1 MWTVKS
7 ESGRL
12 RSVLVH
18 LAAFSHWWKIPLPG
32 TNPLTSYRTIK
43 QTYPYASAA
52 EEHAKIVDLLSEEGV
67 KVYELDTILSEV
79 ITESSDK
86 DRQEIIEEVWGESK
100 QKPTPEE
107 LRAEHLVYGYPPRPF
122 YDEEKGDFVVS
133 EKQRG
138 SIYAR
143 DISFNTPVGLVVSK
157 MKYKGRR
164 EQSKV
169 AKIAYQRHPE
179 LRERVEIVCDVNEA
193 EAEID
198 LSPAWIE
205 GGDVLIVDE
214 ETILCGVGQR
224 SSFLGLKHAME
235 RIFSQDETVK
245 NICAVR
251 IPGPLPCGGH
261 LDVFI
266 NFPDRRKALVM
277 PYILESELIP
287 GFPERRLLTKLNDS
301 LTSLSGLKEGLS
313 GSLKL
318 ANFKESGMCDVY
330 RRDGDGRPVR
340 ASREKNLLDYLIR
353 EDKIDGDGVIMT
365 GGDPEGPNDVEHLF
379 TALQEGLR
387 EATNIV
393 TIKPGTIVAYDRNE
407 ATNAN
412 LEAHGVRIKRLHT
425 DHLDM
430 LGGPHCMTMPLDRDA
445 A

>member
-18 LAAFSHWWKIPLPG
+18 LATFSHWWKIPLPG
-32 TNPLTSYRTIK
+32 TNPLTAYRTIK

-52 EEHAKIVDLLSEEGV
+52 EEHAKIVDFLSEEGV
-67 KVYELDTILSEV
+67 KVYELDTVLSEV
-79 ITESSDK
+79 IADSSDK
-86 DRQEIIEEVWGESK
+86 DRREIIEEVWGESK

-143 DISFNTPVGLVVSK
+143 DISFNTPVGLVISK
-157 MKYKGRR
+157 MKYRGRR

-179 LRERVEIVCDVNEA
+179 LSERVEIVCDVNEA

-198 LSPAWIE
+198 LSPVWIE
-205 GGDVLIVDE
+205 GGD
-214 ETILCGVGQR
+214 GQR
-224 SSFLGLKHAME
+224 SNFLGLKHAME
-235 RIFSQDETVK
+235 RIFSRDETVK

-266 NFPDRRKALVM
+266 
-277 PYILESELIP
+277 
-287 GFPERRLLTKLNDS
+287 
-301 LTSLSGLKEGLS
+301 TSRTG
-313 GSLKL
+313 
-318 ANFKESGMCDVY
+318 
-330 RRDGDGRPVR
+330 GRPSSCPTSWR
-340 ASREKNLLDYLIR
+340 AS
-353 EDKIDGDGVIMT
+353 
-365 GGDPEGPNDVEHLF
+365 
-379 TALQEGLR
+379 
-387 EATNIV
+387 
-393 TIKPGTIVAYDRNE
+393 
-407 ATNAN
+407 
-412 LEAHGVRIKRLHT
+412 
-425 DHLDM
+425 
-430 LGGPHCMTMPLDRDA
+430 
-445 A
+445 

>member
-32 TNPLTSYRTIK
+32 TNPLTAYRTIK
-43 QTYPYASAA
+43 QTYPISSSA
-52 EEHAKIVDLLSEEGV
+52 EEHAEIVGLLSEEGV
-67 KVYELDTILSEV
+67 KVYELDTVLSEV
-79 ITESSDK
+79 IADSSDK
-86 DRQEIIEEVWGESK
+86 DRKEIVEEVWGESK
-100 QKPTPEE
+100 QKPAPEE
-107 LRAEHLVYGYPPRPF
+107 LTAENIVYGYPAKPF
-122 YDEEKGDFVVS
+122 FDENREEFVVS

-157 MKYKGRR
+157 MKYSGRR
-164 EQSKV
+164 EQSKI

-179 LRERVEIVCDVNEA
+179 LRERVEIICDVNEA

-198 LSPAWIE
+198 LSPAWVE
-205 GGDVLIVDE
+205 GGDVQIVDE

-224 SSFLGLKHAME
+224 SNLLGLRHAME
-235 RIFSQDETVK
+235 RIFARDETVK
-245 NICAVR
+245 EICAVR

-301 LTSLSGLKEGLS
+301 LTSLSGLKEGASAGLR
-313 GSLKL
+313 L
-318 ANFKESGMCDVY
+318 ASFKESGMCDVY
-330 RRDGDGRPVR
+330 RRGGDGRPVR
-340 ASREKNLLDYLIR
+340 ASRERNLLDYLIR

-365 GGDPEGPNDVEHLF
+365 GGEPEGHNDVDHLI

-412 LEAHGVRIKRLHT
+412 LEAHGVRIKRLPT
-425 DHLDM
+425 AHLDM
-430 LGGPHCMTMPLDRDA
+430 LGGPHCMTMPLERDA
-445 A
+445 S